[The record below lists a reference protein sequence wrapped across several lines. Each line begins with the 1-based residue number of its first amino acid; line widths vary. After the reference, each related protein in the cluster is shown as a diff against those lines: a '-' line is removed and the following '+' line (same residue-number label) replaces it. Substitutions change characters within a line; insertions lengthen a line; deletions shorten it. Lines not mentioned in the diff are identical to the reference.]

1 MDKKKNFFNQTFI
14 IGIIILFLGVSIS
27 PSLNASINEKITNN
41 ITYGRIG
48 QVVKFKVT
56 EFKSD
61 GTIDKTIVEMSLN
74 DAKELETKLNNMKTY
89 EDKLSL
95 YKRYGLIPEDV
106 TLEQLKAGMIEK
118 AERNGLT
125 EDILNQIIERIFSKR
140 NYSLELNQMCYI
152 STTQKS
158 YLRLLFG
165 LSLITRAINAYIWSN
180 LDLDF
185 YVPSIDLLNTHL
197 GFYNDINAK
206 DGRSDDIY
214 YESFFGVVA
223 MLCFVGYYVHESDSM
238 LFWFFPFLTHTD
250 SWFGYSALTIVY
262 GEEIECGPCT

>member
-1 MDKKKNFFNQTFI
+1 MNKKRFFFNKTFI

-27 PSLNASINEKITNN
+27 PSLNASINEKLTNN
-41 ITYGRIG
+41 INNHGLG

-61 GTIDKTIVEMSLN
+61 GTTEKTVVEMTIK
-74 DAKELETKLNNMKTY
+74 DAKELETKLKNMKAY

-106 TLEQLKAGMIEK
+106 TLEQLKVGMIEK
-118 AERNGLT
+118 AKRNGLT
-125 EDILNQIIERIFSKR
+125 EEKLNQLIEGIFSQR
-140 NYSLELNQMCYI
+140 NYSLELNQMCYV
-152 STTQKS
+152 SVTQKS

-165 LSLITRAINAYIWSN
+165 LSLITRAINAYIWSK

-206 DGRSDDIY
+206 NGLSDDIY

-250 SWFGYSALTIVY
+250 SWFGYAALAFIY